1 MKIQVALICFILFV
15 GIDVFA
21 ADSEEFRILN
31 LSLLDAAKKGESQL
45 VLSKLKEGASIRTRD
60 RFGNSALIYAA
71 RTAHVDTA
79 RILLDAGAQ
88 VNQANVAG
96 NTPLFEAA
104 GSGDE
109 DLVRLLLDSD
119 ANPNAVNIKNVSPLS
134 NAIFHQHAA
143 VGALLLQYGARAD
156 FVDNTGKSGAVYAA
170 ANGETRILRQLL
182 DAHRGSEISV
192 DARYTHDLTLL
203 MWAAGYG
210 QTDVVEMLTA
220 RGAKLDLVD
229 DRGKSALLMAAE
241 EGHSNVVRFLLNKGS
256 NRVLRD
262 ENGRTA
268 HDLALLGGH
277 EETTRVLTESA
288 N

>member
-1 MKIQVALICFILFV
+1 MKKLAALFFFTLFV
-15 GIDVFA
+15 SIDVFA
-21 ADSEEFRILN
+21 VDSEEFRALN
-31 LSLLDAAKKGESQL
+31 LGLLDAAKKGESTL
-45 VLSKLKEGASIRTRD
+45 VLSRLKEGASIHTRD

-79 RILLDAGAQ
+79 RILLNAGAQ

-134 NAIFHQHAA
+134 NAIFHKHTA
-143 VGALLLQYGARAD
+143 VGTLLLQYGARAD

-170 ANGETRILRQLL
+170 ANGEVQILGHLL
-182 DAHRGSEISV
+182 DAHDGSEISV
-192 DARYTHDLTLL
+192 DARYSHDLTLL

-210 QTDVVEMLTA
+210 HADVVEMLTA
-220 RGAKLDLVD
+220 RGAEMDLVD

-241 EGHSNVVRFLLNKGS
+241 EGHSSVVRHLLNKGS
-256 NRVLRD
+256 DKDLRD
-262 ENGRTA
+262 KKGRTA
-268 HDLALLGGH
+268 HELALLGGH
-277 EETTRVLTESA
+277 EDTTRVLMESA